1 MNDLIVHQIAEYL
14 KPRLEAQF
22 RRLRLSLAAETGGG
36 LIKQDEELRR
46 TRRNTYWVGA
56 AMLVLMLARPED
68 GKAKITLFA
77 SLELP
82 IIPLLSGLLLYLVLC
97 FFQFRQELW
106 RENLRYNKASEGQN
120 RIGELERATEYLLE
134 QISTL
139 ERRTNK
145 WGESLSKPN
154 EFLRSEVNAT
164 RSAVLEASEFAASLD
179 RDLRDG
185 SLGVNPAFDR
195 AAFKLKTFHDM
206 IDDERP
212 DLRMKSLDEA
222 QAAAAQ
228 LTKELGA
235 TRKVL
240 KVETDSFFALS
251 SDLKFRERIV
261 FIMVDSL
268 LPSTFAVLTMIAAVN
283 YLAASFVEQPVYV
296 FDPPHCPI
304 CPVQESSSSI

>member
-1 MNDLIVHQIAEYL
+1 MIDIIVHNIAKHL
-14 KPRLEAQF
+14 SPRFEAQI

-56 AMLVLMLARPED
+56 AMLLLMLARPED

-77 SLELP
+77 SLDLP
-82 IIPLLSGLLLYLVLC
+82 IYPLLIGLLFYLVLC

-106 RENLRYNKASEGQN
+106 RENLRHNRASEGQT
-120 RIGELERATEYLLE
+120 RFGELERATEHLLGKIE
-134 QISTL
+134 RL
-139 ERRTNK
+139 EALTSLWK
-145 WGESLSKPN
+145 DSLSKPN
-154 EFLRSEVNAT
+154 EILRREVSAT
-164 RSAVLEASEFAASLD
+164 RKAVVEAYEFALT
-179 RDLRDG
+179 
-185 SLGVNPAFDR
+185 LGREYQQGRLGGNPALMT
-195 AAFKLKTFHDM
+195 AAAKLQSFYDM

-212 DLRMKSLDEA
+212 DLRIRSIDEA
-222 QAAAAQ
+222 QASAEN
-228 LTKELGA
+228 LTRELES

-251 SDLKFRERIV
+251 SGLKFRERFV

-268 LPSTFAVLTMIAAVN
+268 LPSIFAVLTMIAACN
-283 YLAASFVEQPVYV
+283 YLVASFVAQPVYV

-304 CPVQESSSSI
+304 CPVQESSP